1 MFISIQLYV
10 ENGLTNHA
18 AASAYGFLLSLTPM
32 LLIMV
37 FFFSVIAKPSPEAI
51 SVFIGNIPLLSGI
64 FDKQWITG
72 DFFSVIKSGIP
83 GVISVLSIFWAA
95 RILALSIRLGLN
107 IIFPAEKNQHPV
119 KKTLAIIAIDSA
131 ILFFILIFIM
141 SSRTALNLYRLL
153 DFVPKMPAADGFI
166 SIVVLGIISFLA
178 YLIVPTNS
186 PRKLTALQ
194 GALFCTFTYFFA
206 AMALKVLLDT
216 SKLNFLYG
224 TLGSLIVLLIHVYFF
239 FTFFFLG
246 AQFAFVSDSF
256 DALLFSKLRQIRRKA
271 DTKSQGEKSA
281 KRPVRPDLLSHLFV
295 PEESNLNKYLRIY
308 KQNEIIISQGEPG
321 DDVYYLLKGEVE
333 ILLSSPQNEGSSSGI
348 LNAGSFFGE
357 MSYLLSEDRSATIR
371 AKTDVS
377 VFVLPPH
384 VFDAILKYDTSLDRD
399 IIEHMSRRLKNTTA
413 QLITLKS
420 GSNV

>member
-1 MFISIQLYV
+1 M
-10 ENGLTNHA
+10 
-18 AASAYGFLLSLTPM
+18 
-32 LLIMV
+32 
-37 FFFSVIAKPSPEAI
+37 
-51 SVFIGNIPLLSGI
+51 
-64 FDKQWITG
+64 
-72 DFFSVIKSGIP
+72 
-83 GVISVLSIFWAA
+83 
-95 RILALSIRLGLN
+95 
-107 IIFPAEKNQHPV
+107 
-119 KKTLAIIAIDSA
+119 
-131 ILFFILIFIM
+131 
-141 SSRTALNLYRLL
+141 
-153 DFVPKMPAADGFI
+153 
-166 SIVVLGIISFLA
+166 
-178 YLIVPTNS
+178 
-186 PRKLTALQ
+186 
-194 GALFCTFTYFFA
+194 
-206 AMALKVLLDT
+206 
-216 SKLNFLYG
+216 
-224 TLGSLIVLLIHVYFF
+224 GSLIVLLIHVYFF